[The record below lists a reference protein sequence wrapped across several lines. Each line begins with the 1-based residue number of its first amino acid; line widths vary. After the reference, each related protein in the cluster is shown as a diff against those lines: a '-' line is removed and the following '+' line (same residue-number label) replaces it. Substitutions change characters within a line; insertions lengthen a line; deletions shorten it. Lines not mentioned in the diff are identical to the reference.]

1 MEGEAS
7 VPIDYQVPLPQDWVP
22 LILDVGAPKNG
33 SGLPGTHKPFA
44 PQCPCLGR

>member
-22 LILDVGAPKNG
+22 SDTGCG
-33 SGLPGTHKPFA
+33 C
-44 PQCPCLGR
+44 PQEWVRAAWNA